1 MEKLLRWIADILAR
15 MHDWLMSV
23 NDGRDWGLNDKQM
36 HFVVVGLFGIGLFFC
51 VQVLFKWLAKRSVT
65 AISWIYT
72 FTLVLVITFAIEA
85 GQKVSGTGQM
95 ESRDVF
101 YGVWG
106 FIVAFAMY
114 LAVKGFILLG
124 KRIICGKEDET
135 PPGVRHYIGDRVG
148 GPRKKSK

>member
-106 FIVAFAMY
+106 FIVAFAGY
-114 LAVKGFILLG
+114 LAVKGIILAVRRLAKG
-124 KRIICGKEDET
+124 KQDDT
-135 PPGVRHYIGDRVG
+135 PPGVRHFIGDRRG
-148 GPRKKSK
+148 GRKK